1 MSSEPSL
8 GRPFSPTTPP
18 PENSTLSI
26 VSLVSGVLA
35 WFVLPFIG
43 AIAAI
48 ITGHMAK
55 AEIRESMGGLGGDGL
70 ATAGLVLGYMQIVF
84 CIIPMCV
91 IFTLAF
97 LGPSIG
103 NVFSNIIINI

>member
-8 GRPFSPTTPP
+8 GRPASPIPTP

-26 VSLVSGVLA
+26 VSLVSGILG
-35 WFVLPFIG
+35 WILLPFIG

-55 AEIRESMGGLGGDGL
+55 AEIRDSMGGIGGDGL
-70 ATAGLVLGYMQIVF
+70 ATAGLVLGYAQIVF
-84 CIIPMCV
+84 CVIPMCV
-91 IFTLAF
+91 LFTLVLMA
-97 LGPSIG
+97 PSIG